1 MKITFHAY
9 PLWMGLQGI
18 QAWKVQTFRRTFHAN
33 PHYST
38 LRGTRAWKVISLK
51 VCLRDYMCPRG
62 AWKVHW

>member
-1 MKITFHAY
+1 
-9 PLWMGLQGI
+9 MGLQGI

-38 LRGTRAWKVISLK
+38 LRGTRLWKVISLK